1 MKHFTSLLLL
11 LLPAVAAAEPP
22 AAPEQAPEP
31 RAAHEQKA
39 PETPAARATEAPLPT
54 HDHTG
59 LVGECPYRHAFTEPR
74 SVVPLTPC
82 GNAYAECRRMLG
94 EDELP
99 AAEDVHIDQLVNH
112 FTYDYPA
119 PADGAPLSFTAEM
132 APCPWNAEHRLVRFG
147 IRVGDAADS
156 TLLPLRHAR
165 LRVEFNPAQVVAYR
179 LVGDDR
185 VVHEP
190 RHRHRRHDAARR
202 GGRLEAGYTTTILYE
217 VIPADA
223 ERSPER
229 ASALRLESR
238 EGVPVVLIPSAELLT
253 ARVRYHLP
261 GVRRG
266 EQMTATLKEEHLV
279 ELTGDFAFAAAVAMY
294 GQLLSDSEFRGDAT
308 WDKVLELAEKGLG
321 DNPDEERREF
331 IALVRMAQML
341 DSRR

>member
-1 MKHFTSLLLL
+1 
-11 LLPAVAAAEPP
+11 
-22 AAPEQAPEP
+22 
-31 RAAHEQKA
+31 
-39 PETPAARATEAPLPT
+39 
-54 HDHTG
+54 
-59 LVGECPYRHAFTEPR
+59 
-74 SVVPLTPC
+74 
-82 GNAYAECRRMLG
+82 
-94 EDELP
+94 
-99 AAEDVHIDQLVNH
+99 
-112 FTYDYPA
+112 
-119 PADGAPLSFTAEM
+119 M

-147 IRVGDAADS
+147 IRLRDAADT

-185 VVHEP
+185 ILPQP

-202 GGRLEAGYTTTILYE
+202 GGRLEAGYSTTILYE

-238 EGVPVVLIPSAELLT
+238 EGVPVILIPSSELLT
-253 ARVRYHLP
+253 ARLRYHLP

-266 EQMTATLKEEHLV
+266 EQMTATLKEENLV

-294 GQLLSDSEFRGDAT
+294 GQLLSDSEFRGDST

-321 DNPDEERREF
+321 SDPDEERREF

>member
-1 MKHFTSLLLL
+1 MKRFISLLLL
-11 LLPAVAAAEPP
+11 LLPAAAAAQPP
-22 AAPEQAPEP
+22 VAPEQAPESKAAPAPAEALRAP
-31 RAAHEQKA
+31 RPDTVA
-39 PETPAARATEAPLPT
+39 LPM

-82 GNAYAECRRMLG
+82 GNAYAKCRRMLG
-94 EDELP
+94 EDKLP
-99 AAEDVHIDQLVNH
+99 AAGDVHIDQLVNH

-119 PADGAPLSFTAEM
+119 PTDGAPLSFTAEM

-147 IRVGDAADS
+147 IRLRDAADT

-185 VVHEP
+185 ILPQP

-202 GGRLEAGYTTTILYE
+202 GGRLEAGYSTTILYE
-217 VIPADA
+217 VIPAEA
-223 ERSPER
+223 VRSPER
-229 ASALRLESR
+229 ASALRFESR
-238 EGVPVVLIPSAELLT
+238 EGVPVVLIPSSELLT

-266 EQMTATLKEEHLV
+266 EQITATLKEENLV

-294 GQLLSDSEFRGDAT
+294 GQLLSDSEFRGDST

-321 DNPDEERREF
+321 SDPDEERREF